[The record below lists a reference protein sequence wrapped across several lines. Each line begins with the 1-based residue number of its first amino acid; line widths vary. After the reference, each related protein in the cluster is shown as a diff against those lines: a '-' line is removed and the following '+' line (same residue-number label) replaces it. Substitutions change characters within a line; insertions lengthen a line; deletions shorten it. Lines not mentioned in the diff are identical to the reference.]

1 MPAIAPQTITGQ
13 LTPPSLLS
21 ARFLVSAV
29 VGIVLAS
36 VLIGVP
42 TDVLPNPWF
51 TRMTPIRVF
60 DYLFWVTNSVLTGV
74 LLATYLLPRRTQSNV
89 ATASAGTGLLTVFA
103 VGCPICNKLVVSL
116 LGISGALNYFAP
128 IQPLLGIAGL
138 ATASIAIG
146 VRLRGARGA
155 CAVVPASRSVRD
167 GGIQGTEA
175 DDHLDDPGPSTQ
187 GLGEESGPRM

>member
-1 MPAIAPQTITGQ
+1 V
-13 LTPPSLLS
+13 
-21 ARFLVSAV
+21 RFLAGAV
-29 VGIVLAS
+29 VGIALAS

-51 TRMTPIRVF
+51 TRMTPIRAF
-60 DYLFWVTNSVLTGV
+60 DYLFWITNSVLTGV
-74 LLATYLLPRRTQSNV
+74 LLATYLLPRLSQSNV
-89 ATASAGTGLLTVFA
+89 ATAGAGTGLLTVFA

-138 ATASIAIG
+138 ATASVAIV

-155 CAVVPASRSVRD
+155 CEITPENLPARE
-167 GGIQGTEA
+167 TEA
-175 DDHLDDPGPSTQ
+175 ADHLGPGTSTRK
-187 GLGEESGPRM
+187 LGEKSEPGT